1 MPKSRRAECR
11 FKRCLVSAQMQH
23 GMLSGYKMTQKKME
37 SQGFM
42 FSSELPL
49 SSWVQRDVFC
59 FFYRDACLDTPVGD
73 RDLAPTALAV
83 VQRERYL

>member
-1 MPKSRRAECR
+1 M
-11 FKRCLVSAQMQH
+11 SAQMQH

-59 FFYRDACLDTPVGD
+59 FFIEMRA
-73 RDLAPTALAV
+73 
-83 VQRERYL
+83 